1 MLLQSVGI
9 LAKVKSFLNTKTL
22 LNLYCAVFHLNLQ
35 YGLITWSSTFKT
47 YLKKLAC
54 TLQNKGVKIVG
65 AVKYY
70 DQATQFYAK
79 LFIPK
84 LVDMVIFEKALFV

>member
-9 LAKVKSFLNTKTL
+9 LTKVKPFLNTKTL
-22 LNLYCAVFHLNLQ
+22 LNLYYAVFHLNLQ

-47 YLKKLAC
+47 YFKNLR

-70 DQATQFYAK
+70 DQATPFYAK